1 MNPDENAFLQVEEEL
16 EPLIPLLSEAI
27 DRILEQDVTLYP
39 IFIAHRQELAL
50 GLPLINHMDSDSP
63 YSVNVSS
70 LEELNSKQVIP
81 NNKVE
86 AFKEVYKD
94 PEDWVC
100 VLYLGELGQQFL
112 FLPRLS

>member
-1 MNPDENAFLQVEEEL
+1 MNPQEKSFLQVEEEL
-16 EPLIPLLSEAI
+16 ESLIPLLSEAI
-27 DRILEQDVTLYP
+27 DKILEQDVTLYP
-39 IFIAHRQELAL
+39 IFIAHQQELAL
-50 GLPLINHMDSDSP
+50 GLPFINHLESDSP
-63 YSVNVSS
+63 YSIHVSS
-70 LEELNSKQVIP
+70 LEELNGKQVIP

-100 VLYLGELGQQFL
+100 VLYVGELGQQFL

>member
-1 MNPDENAFLQVEEEL
+1 MNPDEKAFLKVEEDL

-27 DRILEQDVTLYP
+27 DRILAQDVTLYP
-39 IFIAHRQELAL
+39 IFIAHQEELAI
-50 GLPLINHMDSDSP
+50 GLPLISHSESESV
-63 YSVNVSS
+63 YSVNVTS
-70 LEELNSKQVIP
+70 LEELNGKQVIP

-86 AFKEVYKD
+86 SFKEVFKD

-100 VLYLGELGQQFL
+100 VLYLGNLGQQFL